1 MADGFTGAM
10 LMASA
15 FDMLMASAFDMLLPG
30 RTLAAT
36 LGIQVV

>member
-1 MADGFTGAM
+1 
-10 LMASA
+10 MASA
-15 FDMLMASAFDMLLPG
+15 FDQLMSSAFDQLMASAFDMLLPG